1 MKLKKV
7 AALCSKTG
15 IFYLFDKISEGGEI
29 RQWLGDG
36 RAIYPLSGL
45 PILDDEN
52 LCAMFDIPEKKR
64 RKCSFHRTAMPE
76 ALNVEDWAE
85 GELALNDDWPTVED
99 NGYVLKPLSTREGIV
114 FIQNAYLAPLEDMA
128 DYLQLY
134 ERRTESG
141 QTYIVAKNGMEIA
154 AVISPVDSI
163 NRAFVEKLEDLARK
177 CRLELEA
184 RREREKRE
192 QMERFNGKAVDEGQD
207 TLFQDGEEAGEGAEE

>member
-76 ALNVEDWAE
+76 TLNVEDWAE

-99 NGYVLKPLSTREGIV
+99 NGYALKPLSTREGIV
-114 FIQNAYLAPLEDMA
+114 FIQNAYLVPLEDMA

-134 ERRTESG
+134 ERRDASG
-141 QTYIVAKNGMEIA
+141 QTYIVAKNGMEIT
-154 AVISPVDSI
+154 AVIMPMDVVTKKFIDRMQELTDLCRVALRKKYWK
-163 NRAFVEKLEDLARK
+163 RAAQEE
-177 CRLELEA
+177 E
-184 RREREKRE
+184 ERA
-192 QMERFNGKAVDEGQD
+192 GAVDQGQG
-207 TLFQDGEEAGEGAEE
+207 TLFQGGEDAGEGAET